1 MAIRSKLAQ
10 SSITVFMFNWVLLTV
25 GFSLLNIEQVQSIL
39 NELRMDYNDLNNFNL
54 IHAQLLIS
62 SKWIGHTFALIFVSG
77 FSAFILSWAGAYFL
91 DIKRTKRFSG
101 KGEFRGVSCSIGELP
116 TPKRESVPQIGI
128 EIPVKEFSDKHQNLI
143 NEIFSLIKAKNV
155 PAGLGHGNNLFEHT
169 VNVVNKAIEIN
180 KIDPNLLCALAG
192 HDIGKVETF
201 KKGKLKQNTPKD
213 KKSKSVND
221 YEWTVEGKHD
231 EVGARIVAL
240 FDSWWEMEERDQN
253 IIFYAIKYSHKPT
266 QLPTT
271 VAYYDDVCKCL
282 EELRHVDHNVTGEEK
297 EEVTKEIEDT
307 RTLLEY
313 FKQFLQETPLRTSN
327 TIVGNKSGG
336 WVKHGKIFV
345 LENYFRETFLR
356 ENYPEVLASF
366 NELSKSKQHSRVTK
380 ALLQQLNSEG
390 ILVKEWNDFKISK
403 TSDALWV
410 IKAGKAQFGKVIII
424 DLNEELTQFVG
435 TATYTKGISVL
446 STYGQYLREKHNEN
460 SKGRPKANV
469 NTVNSTQSKI
479 KDDLNKIKAAKKD
492 SSNSPQIDAD
502 KKPVPNNHPTQNSTA
517 KKPEKNNH
525 SADNRTD
532 KKPVPNNNSA
542 HKHADKKPVPNNH
555 PTQNSTDKKHEKNNH
570 SADNRTDKKPLPNN
584 NSAHKHADKKTVP
597 NNHPTQ
603 NSTDK
608 KPEKNNHSADNST
621 DNKSALN
628 NNSAHNHA
636 DKKTVQNNHPTQ
648 NNTEEERDKLKK
660 NDNRNNNDRKNNKQ
674 QNPIKLKNVLKQEVE
689 YDEEDALDYM
699 YSIPKSFS
707 SGNRPG
713 SKLLRLE
720 DHISK
725 EVLFKMIEESITNIK
740 KNKPEDDII
749 KEKLSELDVE
759 RLKDIESPW

>member
-39 NELRMDYNDLNNFNL
+39 NELRMDYDDLNNFNL

-201 KKGKLKQNTPKD
+201 KKGKLKPNTPKD
-213 KKSKSVND
+213 KKTKSIDD

-240 FDSWWEMEERDQN
+240 FDSWWEMEDRDQN

-297 EEVTKEIEDT
+297 EEVTKEIEET

-345 LENYFRETFLR
+345 LENYFRETYLR

-366 NELSKSKQHSRVTK
+366 NELSKSKQHSRVTRS
-380 ALLQQLNSEG
+380 LLQQLNNEG
-390 ILVKEWNDFKISK
+390 ILVKEWNDFKINK
-403 TSDALWV
+403 TADALWV
-410 IKAGKAQFGKVIII
+410 IKAGKAQFGKVIIV

-435 TATYTKGISVL
+435 TATYTKGLSVL
-446 STYGQYLREKHNEN
+446 STYGQYLREKQQEN

-479 KDDLNKIKAAKKD
+479 KEDLNKIKAAKTGP
-492 SSNSPQIDAD
+492 SSPANNHAD
-502 KKPVPNNHPTQNSTA
+502 KKPAQHNHQANN
-517 KKPEKNNH
+517 
-525 SADNRTD
+525 
-532 KKPVPNNNSA
+532 
-542 HKHADKKPVPNNH
+542 HADKKPV
-555 PTQNSTDKKHEKNNH
+555 Q
-570 SADNRTDKKPLPNN
+570 
-584 NSAHKHADKKTVP
+584 
-597 NNHPTQ
+597 
-603 NSTDK
+603 
-608 KPEKNNHSADNST
+608 
-621 DNKSALN
+621 
-628 NNSAHNHA
+628 HNHQA
-636 DKKTVQNNHPTQ
+636 KN
-648 NNTEEERDKLKK
+648 K
-660 NDNRNNNDRKNNKQ
+660 NDKYKNRNTNQRDNGKQ
-674 QNPIKLKNVLKQEVE
+674 QNPAKHKVE
-689 YDEEDALDYM
+689 YDEDDALDYM

-713 SKLLRLE
+713 SKLIRLE
-720 DHISK
+720 DHVSK
-725 EVLFKMIEESITNIK
+725 ETLFTMIEASITNIK
-740 KNKPEDDII
+740 NNKTEEENTNEI
-749 KEKLSELDVE
+749 LSELEIE
-759 RLKDIESPW
+759 RLKDIDSPW